1 MPLSDV
7 WLDISSYIKVYTSVN
22 FDEVPS
28 SPGVYAWYYPIKL
41 PSKNIE
47 DLGFEL
53 SSILNYDSKLKS
65 EKNSKANIEFN
76 WKDIEV
82 RVSEDHK
89 YKFPP
94 GVKKHWEKL
103 IIDEKSLYSLEQ
115 VMLLASILMPPLYIG
130 KTNNLNV
137 RCRQHRISI
146 NTDEN
151 NFHNRFE
158 EFTKNKI
165 LKNGKKF
172 LHQNI
177 EDLIFVCIKTDTFE
191 NLGKSDT
198 NFEEI
203 LEEIFKLLAN
213 PPFGKK

>member
-1 MPLSDV
+1 M
-7 WLDISSYIKVYTSVN
+7 N
-22 FDEVPS
+22 
-28 SPGVYAWYYPIKL
+28 
-41 PSKNIE
+41 
-47 DLGFEL
+47 
-53 SSILNYDSKLKS
+53 
-65 EKNSKANIEFN
+65 
-76 WKDIEV
+76 
-82 RVSEDHK
+82 
-89 YKFPP
+89 
-94 GVKKHWEKL
+94 
-103 IIDEKSLYSLEQ
+103 
-115 VMLLASILMPPLYIG
+115 
-130 KTNNLNV
+130 
-137 RCRQHRISI
+137 I